1 MVDAQCAVNIG
12 PRERQKRV
20 AFGAVLFTA
29 SIAVVIALLTI
40 GASRW
45 WRLGLAFPLWLSMLG
60 FFQARE
66 KT

>member
-1 MVDAQCAVNIG
+1 MDQTACPLNIG
-12 PRERQKRV
+12 PRERRKRL
-20 AFGAVLFTA
+20 AFGAAVFTVSVA
-29 SIAVVIALLTI
+29 AAIILLTM
-40 GASRW
+40 GAPTW